1 MNVTFSFQRFRRV
14 FAPVG
19 LLALLAL
26 FGGAVFVRAQ
36 QPPPPPPPDASPP
49 PSAPAD
55 SGAANAAK
63 HAHHLDDFL
72 IHGTVFNDKALSL
85 PGAQLRIRRADEKKF
100 RWTAYTNS
108 RGEFAIRVP
117 PGADYEI
124 IVQSKGFADATQK
137 VNASN
142 GLSDET
148 LVFRMELPER
158 KK

>member
-1 MNVTFSFQRFRRV
+1 MKVTLSIPRCTRA
-14 FAPVG
+14 FAI
-19 LLALLAL
+19 LAFLIATVV
-26 FGGAVFVRAQ
+26 ARAQ
-36 QPPPPPPPDASPP
+36 QPSPPPPPPDVPQT
-49 PSAPAD
+49 SAPAD
-55 SGAANAAK
+55 SAAANAAK
-63 HAHHLDDFL
+63 HKHHLDDFL

>member
-1 MNVTFSFQRFRRV
+1 MNVTFSFQPCRRV

-36 QPPPPPPPDASPP
+36 QPPPPPPPDAAPP

-55 SGAANAAK
+55 SAA
-63 HAHHLDDFL
+63 
-72 IHGTVFNDKALSL
+72 ALSL

-100 RWTAYTNS
+100 RWNAYTNS

-117 PGADYEI
+117 PGADYEVV
-124 IVQSKGFADATQK
+124 VQSKGFAEAVQP
-137 VNASN
+137 VNAKN
-142 GLSDET
+142 GLSEET
-148 LVFRMELPER
+148 LVFRMEPAER

>member
-1 MNVTFSFQRFRRV
+1 MIS
-14 FAPVG
+14 
-19 LLALLAL
+19 
-26 FGGAVFVRAQ
+26 AVVARAQ
-36 QPPPPPPPDASPP
+36 QPPPPPPPDAPQT
-49 PSAPAD
+49 SAPPDTA
-55 SGAANAAK
+55 AANAAK
-63 HAHHLDDFL
+63 HKRHLDDFL

-148 LVFRMELPER
+148 LVFRMEPPER

>member
-1 MNVTFSFQRFRRV
+1 MKVTLSIPRCTRA
-14 FAPVG
+14 FAI
-19 LLALLAL
+19 LAFLIATVV
-26 FGGAVFVRAQ
+26 ARAQ
-36 QPPPPPPPDASPP
+36 QPSPPPPPPDVPQT
-49 PSAPAD
+49 SAPAD
-55 SGAANAAK
+55 SAAANAAK
-63 HAHHLDDFL
+63 HKHHLDDFL

-148 LVFRMELPER
+148 LVFRMEPPER

>member
-1 MNVTFSFQRFRRV
+1 MIS
-14 FAPVG
+14 
-19 LLALLAL
+19 
-26 FGGAVFVRAQ
+26 AVVARAQ
-36 QPPPPPPPDASPP
+36 QPPPPPPPDAPQT
-49 PSAPAD
+49 SAPPDTA
-55 SGAANAAK
+55 AANAAK
-63 HAHHLDDFL
+63 HKRHLDDFL

-100 RWTAYTNS
+100 RWTTYTNS

-117 PGADYEI
+117 PGADYE
-124 IVQSKGFADATQK
+124 VVVLSKGFADATQK

-148 LVFRMELPER
+148 MVFRMELPER